1 MKKILAVLIALVMVF
16 VLVACS
22 GNKTDTTDT
31 NKDTKVTEDKPL
43 GRDDDIDFQSIMSGK
58 GSTNVVYGDLDAVRK
73 AEIIAEGARNGLD
86 VSFGNDGS
94 MTIKDEEGNEYKQN
108 SDGTWLIK
116 TDSGSYQS
124 GGNWPDNEF
133 TKLVPKPGFTLAA
146 AATTEDEFTVTFQG
160 VTVDQVKAYVE
171 QVKAKGFTADAD
183 IQDQVVSGITLYSY
197 EASNSNGYTV
207 LVFFTMGTSGLTIT
221 KN

>member
-43 GRDDDIDFQSIMSGK
+43 GRDDDIDFQSIMSGN
-58 GSTNVVYGDLDAVRK
+58 GSTNVVYGDLDAARK

-108 SDGTWLIK
+108 SDGTWHIK
-116 TDSGSYQS
+116 TDSGDYQS
-124 GGNWPDNEF
+124 GGNWPDNEY
-133 TKLVPKPGFTLAA
+133 TRLVPKPGFTLIA
-146 AATTEDEFTVTFQG
+146 AATDENSFTVTFQNA
-160 VTVDQVKAYVE
+160 TLDQIRAYAQQVKAS
-171 QVKAKGFTADAD
+171 GFTIDED
-183 IQDQVVSGITLYSY
+183 VQDEVISGITLYSF
-197 EASNSNGYTV
+197 EAYNSNGYSV
-207 LVFFTMGTSGLTIT
+207 LVFFSMGTSGLTIT